1 MHDLVFTIYSAL
13 SLLLLAASSPPHWRA
28 GNVGA
33 IALVSWSFVKGF
45 GYFVNS
51 IVWWDSLGNPIPVWC
66 DIGASSTCSPP
77 TSTEWLSTCLG

>member
-1 MHDLVFTIYSAL
+1 MHDLVFTIYSAR

-33 IALVSWSFVKGF
+33 IALVSWAFVKSF

-51 IVWWDSLGNPIPVWC
+51 IVWWNSLGNPTPVWC
-66 DIGASSTCSPP
+66 DIGAFLFLLP
-77 TSTEWLSTCLG
+77 